1 MIDKPSFTTNLDT
14 EITYLK
20 GVGPNRGIKL
30 KKVGIEVID
39 DLIYHFPRRYIDRSK
54 ILRVNKLQIGEQGMI
69 VGKICSLNIKQARKR
84 RFFEM
89 GVDDGTGVLKCIWF
103 RGLTWIVEKFEMNET
118 IAVYGKIEYYN
129 GFRLIHPEFDMLD
142 DNEDPI
148 NTGKIISVYPS
159 NSELKSVGID
169 SRGFRRL
176 VNSALS
182 ISHPSINDFYNNQI
196 LKSNNL
202 IGLSKALKDIHQ
214 PENQEALDNA
224 VYRLKFDEHF
234 FLQLILALK
243 RSSLKRNKTEKFNNE
258 DKVVKEIFNQIPFEL
273 TDSQIKVL
281 KEIRIDLESDKS
293 MNRLI
298 QGDVGCG
305 KTVVALLAAGIAIDN
320 CCQVAI
326 MAPTEILSEQHFN
339 SFKKY
344 CDAVGLTCEL
354 LIGNL
359 NKKKKDEITD
369 KLKSG
374 EIDIIIGT
382 HALIQENIIF
392 KNLGLAIIDEQH
404 RFGVEHRKTLI
415 KKSENANVL
424 AMTATPI
431 PRTLSMTLHG
441 DMDISIID
449 ELPKNR
455 IPIVTKIAN
464 EDRLES
470 IYNFM
475 RKEMDDKRQCYI
487 VFPII
492 EESETLD
499 LEAAET
505 SYENI
510 KKNIFPNY
518 KVGYLHGKMKKEDR
532 DEQMGLFI
540 NGKIDVLVSTTVVEV
555 GIDNPNATVM
565 MIENAERFGLTQL
578 HQLRGRIGRG
588 TKKSYC
594 ILLQRKDTSIA
605 NHRLKVMENTLNGF
619 KISDEDLQLRG
630 PGEFFGKRQHG
641 YMKTKIADIAKDGD
655 IIKETRYLAFN
666 IVEKD
671 HDLRSIEYQ
680 KIKKE
685 LIYRY
690 SNMLEFIDIG

>member
-1 MIDKPSFTTNLDT
+1 
-14 EITYLK
+14 
-20 GVGPNRGIKL
+20 
-30 KKVGIEVID
+30 
-39 DLIYHFPRRYIDRSK
+39 
-54 ILRVNKLQIGEQGMI
+54 MI
-69 VGKICSLNIKQARKR
+69 VGKIISLDIKQARKR
-84 RFFEM
+84 RFFEITIN
-89 GVDDGTGVLKCIWF
+89 DGSGNLKCIWF
-103 RGLTWIVEKFEMNET
+103 RGLSWISEKFSLNET
-118 IAVYGKIEYYN
+118 IAVYGKIEFYN

-148 NTGKIISVYPS
+148 NTGKIISIYPS
-159 NSELKSVGID
+159 NTDLKSVGID

-176 VNSALS
+176 LNSAIEKSKSS
-182 ISHPSINDFYNNQI
+182 ISDFYSSKI
-196 LKSNNL
+196 LKSNGLINL
-202 IGLSKALKDIHQ
+202 NSALENIHK
-214 PENQEALDNA
+214 PENQRKLDNA
-224 VYRLKFDEHF
+224 IYRLKFDEHF

-243 RSSLKRNKTEKFNNE
+243 RSNLKRNKTIKFTNKDNF
-258 DKVVKEIFNQIPFEL
+258 VKKIFNQIPFNL
-273 TDSQIKVL
+273 TNSQIKVL
-281 KEIRIDLESDKS
+281 KDIRDDLSSDKS

-320 CCQVAI
+320 SSQVAI
-326 MAPTEILSEQHFN
+326 MAPTEILSEQHYN
-339 SFKKY
+339 SFKGY
-344 CDAVGLTCEL
+344 CDAVGISCEL

-359 NKKKKDEITD
+359 NKKDKDYINER
-369 KLKSG
+369 LKSG
-374 EIDIIIGT
+374 AIDIIIGT
-382 HALIQENIIF
+382 HALIQEKINF

-404 RFGVEHRKTLI
+404 RFGVEHRKMLI
-415 KKSENANVL
+415 KKSKNPNVL

-455 IPIVTKIAN
+455 IPIITKIVN

-470 IYNFM
+470 IYEFIK
-475 RKEMDDKRQCYI
+475 KEMKEKRQCYI

-499 LEAAET
+499 LEAAQT
-505 SYENI
+505 GYENI
-510 KKNIFPNY
+510 KNNIFQDY
-518 KVGYLHGKMKKEDR
+518 KIGYIHGKMKKDER
-532 DEQMGLFI
+532 DVQMDKFI
-540 NGKIDVLVSTTVVEV
+540 NGEINLLVSTTVIEV

-565 MIENAERFGLTQL
+565 IIENSERFGLTQL

-588 TKKSYC
+588 AQQSYC
-594 ILLQRKDTSIA
+594 ILVQRKNTPIA

-619 KISDEDLQLRG
+619 KISDEDLKLRG

-641 YMKTKIADIAKDGD
+641 YLKTKIADISKDLD
-655 IIKETRYLAFN
+655 IIKFARNLAFD
-666 IVEKD
+666 IVQDDCELKNPE
-671 HDLRSIEYQ
+671 HKSI
-680 KIKKE
+680 KNE

>member
-1 MIDKPSFTTNLDT
+1 MIDKPSFTTNLNT

-20 GVGPNRGIKL
+20 GVGPNRGVKL

-39 DLIYHFPRRYIDRSK
+39 DLLYHFPRRYIDRSK

-69 VGKICSLNIKQARKR
+69 VGKICSLDIKHARKR

-89 GVDDGTGVLKCIWF
+89 GVNDGTGILKCIWF
-103 RGLTWIVEKFEMNET
+103 RGLSWIVEKFEMNET

-142 DNEDPI
+142 ETEDPI
-148 NTGKIISVYPS
+148 NTGKIISIYPS

-176 VNSALS
+176 LNSALS
-182 ISHPSINDFYNNQI
+182 ISHASINDFYNDKI
-196 LKSNNL
+196 LKTNNL

-214 PENQEALDNA
+214 PENQESLDDA
-224 VYRLKFDEHF
+224 IYRLKFDEHF

-243 RSSLKRNKTEKFNNE
+243 RSSLKRNKTKKFNND
-258 DKVVKEIFNQIPFEL
+258 DKIVKKIFNQIPFKL

-281 KEIRIDLESDKS
+281 KEIRVDLESDKS

-320 CCQVAI
+320 SSQVAI

-339 SFKKY
+339 SFKQY
-344 CDAVGLTCEL
+344 CDAIGLTCEL

-359 NKKKKDEITD
+359 NKKQKDEITD
-369 KLKSG
+369 KLKTG
-374 EIDIIIGT
+374 EIDILIGT
-382 HALIQENIIF
+382 HALIQENITF

-415 KKSENANVL
+415 KKAENPNVL

-455 IPIVTKIAN
+455 IPVITKIV
-464 EDRLES
+464 EPDRLKS
-470 IYNFM
+470 VYKFM
-475 RKEMDDKRQCYI
+475 MKEMDKGKQCFI
-487 VFPII
+487 VFPLI
-492 EESETLD
+492 EESEKMD
-499 LEAAET
+499 LKAIET
-505 SYENI
+505 GFHKLEN
-510 KKNIFPNY
+510 KIFKNY
-518 KVGYLHGKMKKEDR
+518 KLSYIHGKMNKEER
-532 DEQMGLFI
+532 DIKMLELAENKI
-540 NGKIDVLVSTTVVEV
+540 NCLVATTVIEV
-555 GIDNPNATVM
+555 GINIPNATVM

-588 TKKSYC
+588 SDQGYC
-594 ILLQRKDTSIA
+594 ILVQRNSGKDSTY
-605 NHRLKVMENTLNGF
+605 RLKVMEQTSNGF
-619 KISDEDLQLRG
+619 KISDEDLKLRG
-630 PGEFFGKRQHG
+630 PGEFFGTKQHG
-641 YMKTKIADIAKDGD
+641 FMRSKLVDFIEDGP
-655 IIKETRYLAFN
+655 IIRHARNRAFQ
-666 IVEKD
+666 IVAVDPK
-671 HDLRSIEYQ
+671 LNRSDNSG
-680 KIKKE
+680 IKKQF
-685 LIYRY
+685 INNY
-690 SNMLEFIDIG
+690 NDMLEFVNIS

>member
-1 MIDKPSFTTNLDT
+1 MIDKPSFTTNLNT

-20 GVGPNRGIKL
+20 GVGPNRATKL
-30 KKVGIEVID
+30 KKVGIEVVD
-39 DLIYHFPRRYIDRSK
+39 DLLYHFPRRYIDRSK
-54 ILRVNKLQIGEQGMI
+54 ILRIHKLQIGETGLI
-69 VGKICSLNIKQARKR
+69 VGKICSLDIKQARKR

-89 GVDDGTGVLKCIWF
+89 GVNDGTGILKCIWF
-103 RGLTWIVEKFEMNET
+103 RGLSWIIEKFEMNES

-148 NTGKIISVYPS
+148 NTGKIISIYPS

-176 VNSALS
+176 LNSAIS
-182 ISHPSINDFYNNQI
+182 ISTSSINDFYNSKI
-196 LKSNNL
+196 LKSNKL
-202 IGLSKALKDIHQ
+202 ISLSKALIDIHQ
-214 PENQEALDNA
+214 PENQQFLDDA
-224 VYRLKFDEHF
+224 IYRLKFDEHF

-243 RSSLKRNKTEKFNNE
+243 RSSLKRNKTEKFNNP
-258 DKVVKEIFNQIPFEL
+258 DKFVKKIFNQIPFEL
-273 TDSQIKVL
+273 TNSQIKVL
-281 KEIRIDLESDKS
+281 KEVRIDLASEKS

-320 CCQVAI
+320 SSQVAI
-326 MAPTEILSEQHFN
+326 MAPTEILSEQHYN
-339 SFKKY
+339 SFKNN

-359 NKKKKDEITD
+359 SKKKKDEIAG

-382 HALIQENIIF
+382 HALIQENITF

-404 RFGVEHRKTLI
+404 RFGVEHRKSLI
-415 KKSENANVL
+415 KKATDANVL

-455 IPIVTKIAN
+455 IPIITKVVN
-464 EDRLES
+464 KDRLKS
-470 IYNFM
+470 IYSFM
-475 RKEMDDKRQCYI
+475 KKEMDNKKQCYI

-492 EESETLD
+492 EESEKLD

-505 SYENI
+505 GYQNI
-510 KKNIFPNY
+510 KKNIFPKY
-518 KVGYLHGKMKKEDR
+518 KVGYIHGKMKKEKR
-532 DEQMGLFI
+532 DEQMKLFI
-540 NGKIDVLVSTTVVEV
+540 KGDINLLVSTTVIEV
-555 GIDNPNATVM
+555 GIDNPSATVM

-588 TKKSYC
+588 AEQSYC
-594 ILLQRKDTSIA
+594 ILLQRKETPIA
-605 NHRLKVMENTLNGF
+605 NHRLKVMENTSNGF

-655 IIKETRYLAFN
+655 IIEQTRSLAFN
-666 IVEKD
+666 IVQHD
-671 HDLRSIEYQ
+671 YDLRSIEYQ
-680 KIKKE
+680 KIKRE

>member
-1 MIDKPSFTTNLDT
+1 MIKLDT

-20 GVGPNRGIKL
+20 GVGPTRSAKL
-30 KKVGIEVID
+30 KKSGIKTID
-39 DLIYHFPRRYIDRSK
+39 DLLYHFPRKYIDRTK
-54 ILRVNKLQIGEQGMI
+54 ILHINKLQIGVQGMI
-69 VGKICSLNIKQARKR
+69 VGKIISLDIKQARKR
-84 RFFEM
+84 RFFEITIN
-89 GVDDGTGVLKCIWF
+89 DGSGTLKCIWF
-103 RGLTWIVEKFEMNET
+103 RGLSWISEKFSLNET
-118 IAVYGKIEYYN
+118 IAVYGKIEFYN

-148 NTGKIISVYPS
+148 NTGKIISIYPS
-159 NSELKSVGID
+159 NTDLKSVGID

-176 VNSALS
+176 LNSAIEKSKSS
-182 ISHPSINDFYNNQI
+182 ISDFYSSKI
-196 LKSNNL
+196 LKSNGLINL
-202 IGLSKALKDIHQ
+202 NSALENIHK
-214 PENQEALDNA
+214 PENQRKLDNA
-224 VYRLKFDEHF
+224 IYRLKFDEHF

-243 RSSLKRNKTEKFNNE
+243 RSNLKRNKTIKFTNKDNF
-258 DKVVKEIFNQIPFEL
+258 VKKIFNQIPFNL
-273 TDSQIKVL
+273 TNSQIKVL
-281 KEIRIDLESDKS
+281 KDIRDDLCSEKS

-320 CCQVAI
+320 SSQVAI
-326 MAPTEILSEQHFN
+326 MAPTEILSEQHYN
-339 SFKKY
+339 SFKGY
-344 CDAVGLTCEL
+344 CDAVGISCEL

-359 NKKKKDEITD
+359 NKKDKDHINER
-369 KLKSG
+369 LKSG
-374 EIDIIIGT
+374 AIDIIIGT
-382 HALIQENIIF
+382 HALIQEKINF

-404 RFGVEHRKTLI
+404 RFGVEHRKMLI
-415 KKSENANVL
+415 KKSKNPNVL

-455 IPIVTKIAN
+455 IPIITKIVN

-470 IYNFM
+470 IYEFIK
-475 RKEMDDKRQCYI
+475 KEMKEKRQCYI

-492 EESETLD
+492 EESESLD
-499 LEAAET
+499 LEAAQT
-505 SYENI
+505 GYENI
-510 KKNIFPNY
+510 KNNIFQDY
-518 KVGYLHGKMKKEDR
+518 KIGYIHGKMKKDER
-532 DEQMGLFI
+532 DVQMDKFI
-540 NGKIDVLVSTTVVEV
+540 NGEINLLVSTTVIEV

-565 MIENAERFGLTQL
+565 IIENSERFGLTQL

-588 TKKSYC
+588 TQQSYC
-594 ILLQRKDTSIA
+594 ILVQRKNTPIA

-619 KISDEDLQLRG
+619 KISDEDLKLRG

-641 YMKTKIADIAKDGD
+641 YLKTKIADISKDLD
-655 IIKETRYLAFN
+655 IIKFARNLAFDIVQDDCELKNPEHKN
-666 IVEKD
+666 IKN
-671 HDLRSIEYQ
+671 
-680 KIKKE
+680 E

>member
-1 MIDKPSFTTNLDT
+1 MTEKPFLSNNLNT

-20 GVGPNRGIKL
+20 GVGPNRATKL
-30 KKVGIEVID
+30 KKAGIETID
-39 DLIYHFPRRYIDRSK
+39 DLLYHFPRRYIDRSN
-54 ILRVNKLQIGEQGMI
+54 ILRVNKLQIGAKGMI
-69 VGKICSLNIKQARKR
+69 VGKISSLDIKQARKR

-89 GVDDGTGVLKCIWF
+89 GIDDGSGILKCIWF
-103 RGLTWIVEKFEMNET
+103 RGLSWISEKFDLDET
-118 IAVYGKIEYYN
+118 IAVFGKIEYYN

-148 NTGKIISVYPS
+148 NTGKIISIYPS
-159 NSELKSVGID
+159 NADLKSAGID

-176 VNSALS
+176 LNSA
-182 ISHPSINDFYNNQI
+182 IDITQKSINDFYEETI
-196 LKSNNL
+196 IKSNGL
-202 IGLSKALKDIHQ
+202 ICLSKAIKDIHQ
-214 PENQEALDNA
+214 PQNQRCLDRA
-224 VYRLKFDEHF
+224 IHRLKFDEHF

-243 RSSLKRNKTEKFNNE
+243 KSSLKRNKTKKFNSE
-258 DKVVKEIFNQIPFEL
+258 DSFVKKIFNKIPFKL
-273 TDSQIKVL
+273 TDPQIKVL
-281 KEIRIDLESDKS
+281 KDIRDDLESDKS

-305 KTVVALLAAGIAIDN
+305 KTIVALLAAAIAIDN
-320 CCQVAI
+320 SSQVAI

-339 SFKKY
+339 SIKDY
-344 CDAVGLTCEL
+344 CDSVDLSCEL
-354 LIGNL
+354 LIGNMQK
-359 NKKKKDEITD
+359 NKKETILKRL
-369 KLKSG
+369 KLG

-382 HALIQENIIF
+382 HALIQKNIVF
-392 KNLGLAIIDEQH
+392 HNLGLAIIDEQH

-415 KKSENANVL
+415 KKSKNSNVL

-441 DMDISIID
+441 DMDISVID

-455 IPIVTKIAN
+455 VPIITKVAN
-464 EDRLES
+464 EDRLKS
-470 IYNFM
+470 IYSFM
-475 RKEMDDKRQCYI
+475 EKEMLEKKQCYI

-492 EESETLD
+492 EESEVLD

-505 SYENI
+505 SYQNI
-510 KKNIFPNY
+510 KNNIFPNY
-518 KVGYLHGKMKKEDR
+518 NIGYLHGKMKKEDR
-532 DEQMGLFI
+532 DEQMVKFI
-540 NGKIDVLVSTTVVEV
+540 NGEIDLLVSTTVVEV

-588 TKKSYC
+588 EEQSYC
-594 ILLQRKDTSIA
+594 ILIQRKNTTIA

-655 IIKETRYLAFN
+655 IITQARNLAFD
-666 IVEKD
+666 IVQNDYELK
-671 HDLRSIEYQ
+671 SMEYQ
-680 KIKKE
+680 KIKTE
-685 LIYRY
+685 LLFRY